1 MIFNKEKKG
10 ISLSCEEVIA
20 LYSDTVYKV
29 ALSTMKNESD
39 SQDIYQEVFLRYVKN
54 KKAFESEE
62 HLKAWFIR
70 VTLNCC
76 NTMFTQKHK
85 KDGMPLE
92 IDIPVETDEE
102 KGIIYLVN
110 ELDENYRIA
119 IHLFYYE
126 QYSIK
131 EIANLLNESEGA
143 IKTRLSR
150 ARVILKQRWEEE
162 GYAR

>member
-1 MIFNKEKKG
+1 MIFNKENKG
-10 ISLSCEEVIA
+10 IFLSCEEAIDT
-20 LYSDTVYKV
+20 YSDTVYKV

-39 SQDIYQEVFLRYVKN
+39 AQDIFQEVFLRYVKN
-54 KKAFESEE
+54 KQSFASKE

-76 NTMFTQKHK
+76 NTMFSQKNK
-85 KDGMPLE
+85 KDGVALE
-92 IDIPVETDEE
+92 IEIPCEDQKDI
-102 KGIIYLVN
+102 GIIYLVN
-110 ELDENYRIA
+110 ELEEKYRIV

-131 EIANLLNESEGA
+131 EIASLLNESEGA
-143 IKTRLSR
+143 IKTRLTR
-150 ARVILKQRWEEE
+150 ARSTLKQRWEEE